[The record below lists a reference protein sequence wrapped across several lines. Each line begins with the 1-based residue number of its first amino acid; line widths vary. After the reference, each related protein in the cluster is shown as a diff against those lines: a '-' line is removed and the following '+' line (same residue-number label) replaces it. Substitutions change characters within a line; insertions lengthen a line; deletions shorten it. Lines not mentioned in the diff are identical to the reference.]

1 MTRERKKMKN
11 YEKIKEMSL
20 AELAEVI
27 MCPHGIPC
35 ELGMD
40 CSKCCEA
47 WLMEEAE
54 DV

>member
-1 MTRERKKMKN
+1 MKN
-11 YEKIKEMSL
+11 FEKIKEMSL

-27 MCPHGIPC
+27 MCPYDIPC
-35 ELGMD
+35 DIPCGLGTG
-40 CSKCCEA
+40 CIKCCEE